1 MYQLLWHAPEIGRYV
16 HHMLQLLIQLL
27 SSATS
32 HSIAKPFDVWLHHIL
47 PKPNFKNSA
56 VLIIRYIAL
65 GIYKFLW
72 SLTLALLMVHCF
84 HRQQMYKFLITS
96 KVTVTGNY
104 CVSNWNY
111 FVDSWVNSA
120 GSLCIIVVHYCWWQY
135 WQLVAILTVGRFLSV
150 LKSGS
155 LCMWCS
161 SSRARRGLEHSVQ
174 DDNKSAMGVFISC
187 AK

>member
-1 MYQLLWHAPEIGRYV
+1 MYELFMAPEVGRYV

-72 SLTLALLMVHCF
+72 SLTLALLMVHHF

-120 GSLCIIVVHYCWWQY
+120 SSLCIIVVSLL
-135 WQLVAILTVGRFLSV
+135 LVAILTVGRFLSV

-161 SSRARRGLEHSVQ
+161 SSRARRGLEH
-174 DDNKSAMGVFISC
+174 C
-187 AK
+187 PRR